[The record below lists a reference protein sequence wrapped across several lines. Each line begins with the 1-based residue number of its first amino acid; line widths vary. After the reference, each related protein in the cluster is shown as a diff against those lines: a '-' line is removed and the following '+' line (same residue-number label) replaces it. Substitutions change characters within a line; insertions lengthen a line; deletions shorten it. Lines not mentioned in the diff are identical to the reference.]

1 MAGRIIAALRA
12 IVATTM
18 NVLVLPF
25 RVFARLLGLSH
36 KGQPKMSRRSND
48 KQVK

>member
-12 IVATTM
+12 VTDTVV

-25 RVFARLLGLSH
+25 RVFARLLGVSH
-36 KGQPKMSRRSND
+36 KGRPGRGHGQAS
-48 KQVK
+48 

>member
-12 IVATTM
+12 IIATIAD
-18 NVLVLPF
+18 VLFLPF

-36 KGQPKMSRRSND
+36 RGRPGASRRD
-48 KQVK
+48 TD

>member
-25 RVFARLLGLSH
+25 RVFARLLGISH

-48 KQVK
+48 KQVT

>member
-12 IVATTM
+12 VVATTV

-36 KGQPKMSRRSND
+36 KGRPGAGRRSND
-48 KQVK
+48 

>member
-12 IVATTM
+12 VVATTV

-25 RVFARLLGLSH
+25 RVFARLLGLSN
-36 KGQPKMSRRSND
+36 KGRPGAARRSGD
-48 KQVK
+48 

>member
-12 IVATTM
+12 IIATTM

-25 RVFARLLGLSH
+25 RVFARLVGLSRR
-36 KGQPKMSRRSND
+36 GRPGASRRSSRRD
-48 KQVK
+48 AA